1 MIINFSLQGE
11 NILKVLVA
19 ITGASGVKLA
29 LILLKQLREKG
40 IQTELIVSKV
50 AEKIIS
56 IETEKKLTDFIELS
70 NNYYE
75 VDDLT
80 AGPASGSYKND
91 AMIVIPCSMKSL
103 ASIANGYADNL
114 ITRAA
119 DVTIKEK
126 RKLILVV
133 RESPFSAIHLENMLK
148 LSRLGVI
155 IAPPIPSYYIKPKS
169 IKDLNKYFVGRILDH
184 IGVDSG
190 IKRWGDE

>member
-1 MIINFSLQGE
+1 L
-11 NILKVLVA
+11 VLIA
-19 ITGASGVKLA
+19 ITGASGVDLA
-29 LILLKQLREKG
+29 VILLRQLKKNGLE
-40 IQTELIVSKV
+40 TELIITKV
-50 AEKIIS
+50 AEKIIN
-56 IETEKKLTDFIELS
+56 IETDYNVNDIIELS
-70 NNYYE
+70 DKFFD

-91 AMIVIPCSMKSL
+91 IMIIIPCSMKTL
-103 ASIANGYADNL
+103 AAIANGYADNL

-119 DVTIKEK
+119 DVIIKER

-148 LSRLGVI
+148 LSKLGVV

-169 IKDLNKYFVGRILDH
+169 IKEINEYFVGRILDH

-190 IKRWGDE
+190 IKRWGDK